1 MANKLLPFWAMP
13 ASWGLRGEAYE
24 RAKIEYELDGTKR
37 KIALAKVGLTDEVD
51 LAVAEADV
59 LLEVGEVDEN
69 QHAKMISSVKKEP
82 WVAVK
87 RMEVHPDDPK
97 QGYMELDWNDHFIA
111 MLQEK
116 GYTGKSDEDVANKWC
131 NDICRTVLMQEQA
144 DMDFGL
150 DNMDRSDVEV
160 VTEPKVTKEEPN
172 E

>member
-13 ASWGLRGEAYE
+13 ASWGLKGESRE
-24 RAKIEYELDGTKR
+24 KAKIEYELEGTAK

-69 QHAKMISSVKKEP
+69 QHAKMISGVKKEP

-116 GYTGKSDEDVANKWC
+116 GYTGKSDEDVANKWF
-131 NDICRTVLMQEQA
+131 NDICRTVLLQEQA

-160 VTEPKVTKEEPN
+160 VTEPDVTKEEPN